1 MLLKTFFSSSWT
13 FAGALTVFCISL
25 VIEEVLRFRN
35 RLHASSFQLAH
46 FLDVLIIVQA
56 DVHGNCHTYDGHRH
70 GAQTQISSCDEA
82 NEEEG
87 CNVGL
92 PHGLEQDSKA
102 QSRQNVAGSLES
114 GKNHL
119 GDAVDHCTDSVAA
132 QQHGKEGNDGKD
144 RGVHQG
150 EDNVQVQSLFG
161 LILIQQTVV
170 PLHHGGAEQLEHLI
184 SVGCQQADGHCQS
197 NCHAGG
203 LAGLAADVVD
213 HCNQIAKKYGYD
225 GLEFVVS
232 NVKKDKLYNNKIDMV
247 ISLYACD
254 TTTDYALN
262 FAINNNVKYIFSVPC
277 CQHEINLSISKA
289 GDFDIML
296 KDGLIKERF
305 SALLT
310 DAIRTEV
317 LRAVG
322 YSVDVIEF
330 VDFAHSP
337 KNIMLRATKNSTKK
351 SYQSLLD
358 LQNKYKFNQTLLS
371 LQCEQK

>member
-1 MLLKTFFSSSWT
+1 MDKIIEYLKANEQEIQKIVLSDTKTETKKIIIHKTIMKNKQMWQ
-13 FAGALTVFCISL
+13 
-25 VIEEVLRFRN
+25 IEKY
-35 RLHASSFQLAH
+35 
-46 FLDVLIIVQA
+46 I
-56 DVHGNCHTYDGHRH
+56 
-70 GAQTQISSCDEA
+70 GAQVFHSNVDFESVLALPFCGYKQITVEQSTKIGIFSASKTDYRLKEKQINRPVKNQQITHNKQKQYFI
-82 NEEEG
+82 NEGDDVPALVDLGIFTKEHKIVASMYDKFKQINKFIEIIDNELKNYNSTEITILDFG
-87 CNVGL
+87 CGKSYLTFLVYYYFAKLRNI
-92 PHGLEQDSKA
+92 KA
-102 QSRQNVAGSLES
+102 KIIGYDL
-114 GKNHL
+114 K
-119 GDAVDHCTDSVAA
+119 
-132 QQHGKEGNDGKD
+132 
-144 RGVHQG
+144 
-150 EDNVQVQSLFG
+150 
-161 LILIQQTVV
+161 
-170 PLHHGGAEQLEHLI
+170 
-184 SVGCQQADGHCQS
+184 
-197 NCHAGG
+197 
-203 LAGLAADVVD
+203 ADVVE

-232 NVKKDKLYNNKIDMV
+232 DVKKDKLYNNKIDMV
-247 ISLYACD
+247 ISLHACD
-254 TTTDYALN
+254 TATDYALN

-296 KDGLIKERF
+296 KDGLFKERF

-310 DAIRTEV
+310 DAVRTGI